1 MTDEEQVP
9 PREGPTPPT
18 TTEAEMTDAQPPLPP
33 AAPAEMMEDAKMEG
47 GVEGGAARD
56 DDDYDDDRL
65 PSLSFVQLTRMHD
78 SDPSLI
84 SNKMISFHGWV
95 RRIRVGGGGTIVF
108 IDVYDGTRVG
118 SLNCLCEESTF
129 LGGSGSAN
137 DDDDD
142 GEGEGGKSQDESHY
156 STLSFGQLDKAEHVS
171 IGASVSVYG
180 RIVLSPPSAT
190 QDFEIIALRVSV
202 IGRVHDPV
210 GYPLQKGTEKK
221 MVSLRSLPFYR
232 MRSQASQCVFRIRSK
247 LDMGVHLFMD
257 GEDVQLTDPNI
268 MTVSDCEGAGETFG
282 VSPPMFSTDPD
293 TGEPLKVGLTVSSQL
308 PLEATIC
315 GFRQVYTCQKSFRAE
330 RSDTNKHLA
339 EFTHVEYEGAFMTL
353 RDLVGQ
359 AERFVKFVIGYALD
373 RCRDDFDFLES
384 RMAPTDMRPTRTMLR
399 ECLGRPFAQI
409 KHRDAIDLIRSLV
422 RDKAKIPGDDGKMA
436 RVKVKELPGYDD
448 DLGSEHEKI
457 LVQYFGYMAVPEN
470 EREGYL
476 ASKKEFGAFVFV
488 THWPL
493 KIKSFYMAQ
502 VDDGSGE
509 CLSFDLLCPRV
520 GELFGGS
527 MREWRYDKL
536 DEEVKRRGM
545 DVSPIQWFLE
555 LRKSGSCPHGGWGM
569 GFDRLCML
577 VCGVQSVRDVVPFP
591 VYYGHCPY

>member
-1 MTDEEQVP
+1 MPPQEE
-9 PREGPTPPT
+9 PTPPT
-18 TTEAEMTDAQPPLPP
+18 PSEEEEKVELPP
-33 AAPAEMMEDAKMEG
+33 ASADEEEDAKMEG
-47 GVEGGAARD
+47 VEARD
-56 DDDYDDDRL
+56 DDDGEDDDDHL
-65 PSLSFVQLTRMHD
+65 QSQSFVQLTRLHD
-78 SDPSLI
+78 RDPSLI
-84 SNKMISFHGWV
+84 SNKMISFQGWV

-129 LGGSGSAN
+129 LGTGSDNGG
-137 DDDDD
+137 
-142 GEGEGGKSQDESHY
+142 GEEEGGGGGMGGVKKSQDESHY

-171 IGASVSVYG
+171 IGAAVSVYG

-282 VSPPMFSTDPD
+282 VSPLMFSNDPH

-339 EFTHVEYEGAFMTL
+339 EFTHVEYEGAFITL
-353 RDLVGQ
+353 NDLVGQ

-373 RCRDDFDFLES
+373 RCGDDFDFLES

-399 ECLGRPFAQI
+399 ECLGRPFVRI

-422 RDKAKIPGDDGKMA
+422 KDKAKVPGDDGKMA

-457 LVQYFGYMAVPEN
+457 LVQYFGYMAVPED

-476 ASKKEFGAFVFV
+476 KSKREFGAFVFV

>member
-1 MTDEEQVP
+1 MPSTTSEVGIDEVIDETVDV
-9 PREGPTPPT
+9 GC
-18 TTEAEMTDAQPPLPP
+18 
-33 AAPAEMMEDAKMEG
+33 
-47 GVEGGAARD
+47 
-56 DDDYDDDRL
+56 DDDRL
-65 PSLSFVQLTRMHD
+65 PSMSFVRLTRLHD
-78 SDPSLI
+78 RDPSLI
-84 SNKMISFHGWV
+84 SNKLTSFMGWV

-118 SLNCLCEESTF
+118 SLNCLCVEDTY
-129 LGGSGSAN
+129 LGGGVGVVGEGGK
-137 DDDDD
+137 
-142 GEGEGGKSQDESHY
+142 GEGEGMEGEAIMTQDERHY
-156 STLSFGQLDKAEHVS
+156 ARLSFEQLDKIEHVS
-171 IGASVSVYG
+171 IGASIVVCG
-180 RIVLSPPSAT
+180 RIVLSPPNAT
-190 QDFEIIALRVSV
+190 QKFELHATSVSV
-202 IGRVHDPV
+202 IGKVHDPV
-210 GYPLQKGTEKK
+210 SYPLQKGTEKK
-221 MVSLRSLPFYR
+221 MVSLRSIPFHR
-232 MRSQASQCVFRIRSK
+232 LRSQASQCVFRIRSK
-247 LDMGVHLFMD
+247 LDMAVHVFMD
-257 GEDVQLTDPNI
+257 DEDVRLTDPNI
-268 MTVSDCEGAGETFG
+268 MTISDCEGAGETFG
-282 VSPPMFSTDPD
+282 ISPSMFGNDVVS
-293 TGEPLKVGLTVSSQL
+293 GEPLRVGLTVSSQL

-339 EFTHVEYEGAFMTL
+339 EFVHVEYEGAFISL
-353 RDLVGQ
+353 DGLISQ
-359 AERFVKFVIGYALD
+359 AERFVKFVIGYAID
-373 RCRDDFDFLES
+373 RCGDDFDYLES
-384 RMAPTDMRPTRTMLR
+384 RMAPTDMRPTRSMLR
-399 ECLGRPFAQI
+399 ECLGRPFVRI
-409 KHRDAIDLIRSLV
+409 KHRDAIDLIRGLV
-422 RDKAKIPGDDGKMA
+422 RDKVKIPGDDGKLV

-457 LVQYFGYMAVPEN
+457 LVQYFGYMAVSE
-470 EREGYL
+470 EIRDGY
-476 ASKKEFGAFVFV
+476 KGEYGAFVFV

-591 VYYGHCPY
+591 VSYGHCPH

>member
-1 MTDEEQVP
+1 MTEE
-9 PREGPTPPT
+9 EKGTTPPST
-18 TTEAEMTDAQPPLPP
+18 TSGTN
-33 AAPAEMMEDAKMEG
+33 AA
-47 GVEGGAARD
+47 VVD
-56 DDDYDDDRL
+56 DENHL
-65 PSLSFVQLTRMHD
+65 PSQSFVQLTRLYAE
-78 SDPSLI
+78 DPSLI
-84 SNKMISFHGWV
+84 SNKTTSFHGWV

-118 SLNCLCEESTF
+118 SLNCICEEGKFVGGFSTM
-129 LGGSGSAN
+129 ST
-137 DDDDD
+137 DDDAID
-142 GEGEGGKSQDESHY
+142 GGDAMTQDERHY
-156 STLSFGQLDKAEHVS
+156 ASLSFEQLDMIECVS
-171 IGASVSVYG
+171 IGASIVVTG
-180 RIVLSPPSAT
+180 IIVLSPPTAT
-190 QDFEIIALRVSV
+190 QDFELHARTVSV
-202 IGRVHDPV
+202 IGRVYDPV
-210 GYPLQKGTEKK
+210 TYPLQKGTEKK
-221 MVSLRSLPFYR
+221 MVSLRSIPFYR
-232 MRSQASQCVFRIRSK
+232 FRSQASQCVFRIRSK
-247 LDMGVHLFMD
+247 LDMAVHMFMD

-268 MTVSDCEGAGETFG
+268 MTISDCEGAGETFS
-282 VSPPMFSTDPD
+282 VSPLMFSNDAN

-339 EFTHVEYEGAFMTL
+339 EFMHVEYEGAFIGL
-353 RDLVGQ
+353 NELISQ
-359 AERFVKFVIGYALD
+359 AERFVKFVIGYVLD
-373 RCRDDFDFLES
+373 RCGDDFDFLES

-399 ECLGRPFAQI
+399 ECLDRPFVRI
-409 KHRDAIDLIRSLV
+409 KHRDAIDLIRYLV
-422 RDKAKIPGDDGKMA
+422 RDKVKIPGDDGKLV

-457 LVQYFGYMAVPEN
+457 LVQYFGYMAVSEGA
-470 EREGYL
+470 REEYV
-476 ASKKEFGAFVFV
+476 ASKGEFGAFVFV

-545 DVSPIQWFLE
+545 DVTPIQWFLE

>member
-1 MTDEEQVP
+1 
-9 PREGPTPPT
+9 
-18 TTEAEMTDAQPPLPP
+18 
-33 AAPAEMMEDAKMEG
+33 
-47 GVEGGAARD
+47 
-56 DDDYDDDRL
+56 
-65 PSLSFVQLTRMHD
+65 
-78 SDPSLI
+78 
-84 SNKMISFHGWV
+84 
-95 RRIRVGGGGTIVF
+95 
-108 IDVYDGTRVG
+108 VG

-129 LGGSGSAN
+129 LGVSGSAN
-137 DDDDD
+137 DDDDDDDD